1 MKKGHQALHLYSY
14 AMMEIK
20 INMLTLYF
28 LEKGETT
35 EQLAMKLFAKL
46 PRKTI
51 EDLYQ
56 HYSIDFQMFNY
67 DYRPYYDIGI
77 H

>member
-1 MKKGHQALHLYSY
+1 
-14 AMMEIK
+14 
-20 INMLTLYF
+20 MLTLYF

-51 EDLYQ
+51 EDLHQ
-56 HYSIDFQMFNY
+56 HYSIDFQMFDY